1 MRLAWSWK
9 TIVLGVLAVAVLAA
23 GGLFGYM
30 QLVKAGILK
39 YNKYD
44 KRAQG
49 DLQVGG
55 MVPDMPIAMYDGSTV
70 QLSTLWKRPV
80 MLVFGSCT

>member
-1 MRLAWSWK
+1 LK
-9 TIVLGVLAVAVLAA
+9 KIVIGVLAIAALGA
-23 GGLFGYM
+23 GGFYGWM

-44 KRAQG
+44 KRAEG
-49 DLQVGG
+49 ALRVGG
-55 MVPDMPIAMYDGSTV
+55 SVPDMRLALYDGGAV
-70 QLSTLWKRPV
+70 QLSSLWKRPV